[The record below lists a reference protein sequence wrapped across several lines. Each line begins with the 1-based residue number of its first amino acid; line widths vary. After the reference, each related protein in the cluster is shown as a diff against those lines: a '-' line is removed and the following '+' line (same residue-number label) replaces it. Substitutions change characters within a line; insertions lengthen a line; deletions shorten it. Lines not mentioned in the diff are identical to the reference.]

1 MENFPEVDSTEK
13 PRGFGGTPDP
23 EPETNEDGSV
33 NASEEEQM
41 QYDLLTVRA
50 RKMIFGRKKNEVLK
64 LLGAADS
71 PAESM
76 GRTGA
81 LLLKGLIDAA
91 ASKGMKINSDVGT
104 EAGAEIVED
113 LNELGKSAG
122 VFTYDDKES
131 EVKEVE
137 DALLWGV
144 KFYGEAMQS
153 GKQLTPEL
161 QKEAQ
166 VLTVEGLAE
175 EQGQSPQKKPNA
187 IADGVSQAMA
197 PQQGLVGGSMAGSV
211 PPAAGGMPTGGI

>member
-1 MENFPEVDSTEK
+1 MENFPEVDSTEN
-13 PRGFGGTPDP
+13 PRGFGGTSTP
-23 EPETNEDGSV
+23 EPETNEDGSI
-33 NASEEEQM
+33 NATEDEQM
-41 QYDLLTVRA
+41 QYEMLAVRA
-50 RKMIFGRKKNEVLK
+50 RKIIYGKKKEKVLE
-64 LLGAADS
+64 LLGVGES

-81 LLLKGLIDAA
+81 MLLKGLVDAA
-91 ASKGMKINSDVGT
+91 AGRGVDINSDVGL
-104 EAGAEIVED
+104 EAGADIVED

-122 VFTYDDKES
+122 VFKYDDEES
-131 EVKEVE
+131 EVKEVS

-144 KFYGEAMQS
+144 KFYGEGM
-153 GKQLTPEL
+153 KLTPEL

-175 EQGQSPQKKPNA
+175 EQGQSPQKKPNP

-211 PPAAGGMPTGGI
+211 PPAAGGIPTGGI